1 MKAAATTIESTAA
14 VVADS
19 MMEAAI
25 ATIALES
32 MAVMASTELAA
43 PTTTTIAQHNCRQ
56 RRELD
61 VDCLD

>member
-1 MKAAATTIESTAA
+1 MEAATTTTESTVA

-25 ATIALES
+25 ATVAVEL
-32 MAVMASTELAA
+32 MAVTVATELAA
-43 PTTTTIAQHNCRQ
+43 PTTTTIARHDCRQ